1 MSYDIATIYKYVP
14 IESNLDDII
23 YQGYKREE
31 YEKILNELE
40 FYSILKKMNFET
52 SNLNKDFSYI
62 TITNLDDLKLESEYA
77 IYLETLG
84 YNYHTDIP
92 LGVSV
97 HDSKNTYYIPFE
109 LLKNSSIFNDN
120 KKK

>member
-52 SNLNKDFSYI
+52 SNLNKDFS
-62 TITNLDDLKLESEYA
+62 
-77 IYLETLG
+77 
-84 YNYHTDIP
+84 IP
-92 LGVSV
+92 L
-97 HDSKNTYYIPFE
+97 P
-109 LLKNSSIFNDN
+109 LLI
-120 KKK
+120 